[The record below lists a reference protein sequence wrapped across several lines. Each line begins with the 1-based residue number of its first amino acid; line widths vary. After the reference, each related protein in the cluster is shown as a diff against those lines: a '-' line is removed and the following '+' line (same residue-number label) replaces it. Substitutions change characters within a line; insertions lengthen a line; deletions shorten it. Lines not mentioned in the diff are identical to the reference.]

1 MDQHPKK
8 RKTEFMSANE
18 KLAELRDLQS
28 RADAIRQDLGIS
40 SPRTVTF
47 LAPRSPGTDDEVVV
61 EADGFG
67 GATTRIVEGNY
78 PVDSIIK
85 FEKAFPS
92 EKDAQAAAEELI
104 FQGITPNQVL
114 GAPA

>member
-47 LAPRSPGTDDEVVV
+47 LAPRGPGTARRAARPHPPTRYRFVCVGGGNHRYDRIISDQKLERLYIEAV
-61 EADGFG
+61 EHG
-67 GATTRIVEGNY
+67 GDVFL
-78 PVDSIIK
+78 P
-85 FEKAFPS
+85 
-92 EKDAQAAAEELI
+92 L
-104 FQGITPNQVL
+104 
-114 GAPA
+114 